1 MPCRIEAIVDGEVV
15 LRYTRSDPP
24 LCFLPSYGLRTKS
37 STWKS
42 PLGRSVC
49 CHWLLLCEN
58 CPHGPK
64 LRAICKKALRCC
76 SAACA
81 VVCSRSDLSHVILQ
95 DLPHQWVFR
104 HASAGHQDI
113 HIPHP
118 HTRLV
123 SLPESTY
130 IIAFFHLPHPSC
142 CKFLPR
148 LSRSGF
154 GANPGHR
161 NPDTSALF
169 D

>member
-1 MPCRIEAIVDGEVV
+1 MVCVPKA
-15 LRYTRSDPP
+15 
-24 LCFLPSYGLRTKS
+24 
-37 STWKS
+37 
-42 PLGRSVC
+42 PLGNR
-49 CHWLLLCEN
+49 HWEDPSAATGCFFVRTVLTGQSSEPSARKLCAAAVLPALLC
-58 CPHGPK
+58 
-64 LRAICKKALRCC
+64 
-76 SAACA
+76 AA
-81 VVCSRSDLSHVILQ
+81 DLSHVILQ

-104 HASAGHQDI
+104 HASARHQDI